1 MTRSESANKEK
12 NMSLKEKIL
21 IADDSEMNRMLLE
34 EILGDKYEYVMAQ
47 DGTEAVDILEKNDD
61 IDLIMLDIN
70 MPKMDGFGVLEIMN
84 LRHWISEV
92 PVIII
97 SSESDADFI
106 RRGYDLGAS
115 DYIGRPFDLAVVRRR
130 VENTLMLYARQKR
143 LVRLVEEQ
151 VYERE
156 KTNNTMINILSH
168 VIEYRNNESGLHIL
182 HVRMMTDILLRRLIK
197 ITDKYPL
204 TETDISMIASVSAL
218 HDIGKISIP
227 KAILNKPGK
236 LDPEEWEIMKS
247 HAAIGDA
254 MLRDLGTQQSEA
266 LMNLAHEICR
276 WHHERWDGR
285 GYPDGLKG
293 DEIPISA
300 QVVAMADVYDALTSE
315 RCYKKSFDHAT
326 AIHMIT
332 NGECGAFN
340 PLLIQCLLDVQDQ
353 LFENM
358 HSDPSNF
365 DYRQEAKRLSD
376 EMLEQKE
383 LTPDNR
389 AHSLLIF
396 EQKKADFFAE
406 QCGGIQFEFDHWTN
420 IVRFKDWNAPKDKQE
435 RSAYLTEWNDV
446 SLLSENDWKTLHE
459 KIKAT
464 TPEKPE
470 VSLIV
475 KVPVNGE
482 YRWQRLTA
490 RSLWTTKHK
499 NYAGVIG
506 YFKDIQDEMVQRG
519 EDALDKCS
527 EDSVSHL
534 LSDLSRVFEVVRLV
548 DPKSNKIVELD
559 DGGDAVVTPMHCYEI
574 WGRSEPCENC
584 ISSRAIEGKEWIT
597 KLEMRDKQMYF
608 VLSKHINVNGRI
620 CTLEIASHEDEA
632 EGARCDGDPDAPVR
646 TSFMNFYRDAL
657 TGTYTRLY
665 LETFQSSLESAD
677 AVAIV
682 DVDLFKQI
690 NDTYGHPVG
699 DEALKSIANTIRSGI
714 RSSDVLIRYGGDEFL
729 LVFSKIGEE
738 IFYERLKQLRRAVQ
752 ETKLP
757 DHPEV
762 KLDVSL
768 GGVYRVHP
776 LTEAIRQ
783 ADRRMYENKAK
794 HMNRE

>member
-1 MTRSESANKEK
+1 
-12 NMSLKEKIL
+12 MSLKEKIL
-21 IADDSEMNRMLLE
+21 IADDSEMNQMLLE
-34 EILGDKYEYVMAQ
+34 EILSDKYEYVMAK
-47 DGTEAVDILEKNDD
+47 DGTEAVDILEKNED
-61 IDLIMLDIN
+61 IDLVMLDIN

-97 SSESDADFI
+97 SSESDVDFI

-115 DYIGRPFDLAVVRRR
+115 DYISRPFDLTVVRRR
-130 VENTLMLYARQKR
+130 VENTLMLYVRQKR

-168 VIEYRNNESGLHIL
+168 VIEYRNNESGQHIL
-182 HVRMMTDILLRRLIK
+182 HVRMMTDILLRRLIE

-218 HDIGKISIP
+218 HDIGKISVP

-247 HAAIGDA
+247 HAAIGDS
-254 MLRDLGTQQSEA
+254 MLYDIGMQQSET

-326 AIHMIT
+326 AIKMIT

-358 HSDPSNF
+358 HTDPRRF

-389 AHSLLIF
+389 AHSLLTF
-396 EQKKADFFAE
+396 EQKKAEFFAE

-420 IVRFKDWNAPKDKQE
+420 TVHLKDWNAPVDQREK
-435 RSAYLTEWNDV
+435 SMYLTEWNDV
-446 SLLSENDWKTLHE
+446 SLLSEKDWLAMRE
-459 KIKAT
+459 KLKAT
-464 TPEKPE
+464 TPERPE
-470 VSLIV
+470 VKMIV
-475 KVPVNGE
+475 QIPVNGE

-490 RSLWTTKHK
+490 RSLWTTKYK
-499 NYAGVIG
+499 NYAGVLG
-506 YFKDIQDEMVQRG
+506 RFEDIQDEMVRRG
-519 EDALDKCS
+519 EDVLEKCT
-527 EDSVSHL
+527 EDNIAHL
-534 LSDLSRVFEVVRLV
+534 LNDLSRVFEVVRLV
-548 DPKSNKIVELD
+548 DPKTNETLELD
-559 DGGDAVVTPMHCYEI
+559 KDGKVITTPIHCYEI
-574 WGRSEPCENC
+574 WGRNEPCENC
-584 ISSRAIEGKEWIT
+584 ISSRSLEGKEWVT

-608 VLSKHINVNGRI
+608 VLSKHINVNGRT

-632 EGARCDGDPDAPVR
+632 ECTRCGGDNDAPTR
-646 TSFMNFYRDAL
+646 SSFMNFYRDAL
-657 TGTYTRLY
+657 TGTYRRLY
-665 LETFQSSLESAD
+665 LESFQSNLESAD

-699 DEALKSIANTIRSGI
+699 DEALKTIANTIRSGI
-714 RSSDVLIRYGGDEFL
+714 RGSDTLIRYGGDEFL
-729 LVFSKIGEE
+729 LIFSKIGEE
-738 IFYERLKQLRRAVQ
+738 VFYERLKQLRRAVQ

-757 DHPEV
+757 DYPEV

-776 LTEAIRQ
+776 LSEAIRQ
-783 ADRRMYENKAK
+783 ADLRMYENKAK
-794 HMNRE
+794 HANGNHAACR